1 VVVKYNWHLLHWVGY
16 NHSTEHFSEGT
27 WFAEQA
33 ANFEKDTN
41 CCAKADSHNRKV
53 KF

>member
-1 VVVKYNWHLLHWVGY
+1 MPIFNTAHVVVKYNWHLLHWVGY

-33 ANFEKDTN
+33 ASFEK
-41 CCAKADSHNRKV
+41 ALQRHKLL
-53 KF
+53 